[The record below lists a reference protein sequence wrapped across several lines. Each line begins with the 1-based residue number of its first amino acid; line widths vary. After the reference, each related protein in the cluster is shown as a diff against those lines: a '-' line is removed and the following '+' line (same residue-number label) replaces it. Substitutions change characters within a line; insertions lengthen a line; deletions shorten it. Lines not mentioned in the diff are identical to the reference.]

1 MVSLKVNFGSEN
13 SIEVDAM
20 NEDELARIVNRA
32 TKKFFP
38 HTKWTDNDD
47 Y

>member
-1 MVSLKVNFGSEN
+1 MVSLKVTFGPDH
-13 SIEVDAM
+13 SIEVDAL
-20 NEDELARIVNRA
+20 NPVELAEIVNRA

-38 HTKWTDNDD
+38 NSKWTENED